1 MATIMNDV
9 EDMEI
14 ANASVTARPQLIK
27 SVINIMV
34 LRLIL
39 SASVPPIDPSK
50 ELSNRLIIVIMAIIL
65 ALPVV

>member
-9 EDMEI
+9 EDMEMVR
-14 ANASVTARPQLIK
+14 ASVTARPQLIK